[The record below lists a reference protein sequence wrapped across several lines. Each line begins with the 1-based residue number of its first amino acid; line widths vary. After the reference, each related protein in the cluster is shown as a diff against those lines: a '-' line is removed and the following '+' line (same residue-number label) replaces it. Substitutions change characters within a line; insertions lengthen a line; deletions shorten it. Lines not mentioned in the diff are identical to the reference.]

1 MLVTEFPIVT
11 VIRPEHPLKAPEP
24 MLVTEFPIVTDV
36 KLLQLVKAFSPM
48 LVMESEA
55 PLFVTS
61 AGIVIAPEIPG
72 FPATLAVVSDVT
84 V

>member
-1 MLVTEFPIVT
+1 MLVTEFGIVT
-11 VIRPEHPLKAPEP
+11 DVIPERPLNASSP
-24 MLVTEFPIVTDV
+24 MLVT
-36 KLLQLVKAFSPM
+36 
-48 LVMESEA
+48 ESEA